1 MATQTIVRIPRT
13 WKSGKNFLLEVTE
26 WEFCDDLW
34 RVIKEFAFER
44 PEIIQAIQV
53 KLNRTLNLD
62 WSFLPDNIQ
71 LKLAKCE
78 DLDFMDLCEDNRWR
92 KKCLKVCEEKLKLAK
107 RDIKEVKNNRKL
119 YIERVEKL
127 REENTQSNKLKLLM
141 DKNVAEDGQSR
152 TEYFHTCYAKK
163 LLKVCNHDGFYC
175 GCIHKMR
182 DLEGKQAEVIQ
193 GFEDTKR
200 LIQKQSIC
208 YYFSLLPFHFI

>member
-13 WKSGKNFLLEVTE
+13 WKSFKKYFLEVTE

-44 PEIIQAIQV
+44 PEIIQAIQMV
-53 KLNRTLNLD
+53 LNRTFNLE
-62 WSFLPDNIQ
+62 WCLLPDNFQ

-92 KKCLKVCEEKLKLAK
+92 KKCLQVCEDKLKLAK
-107 RDIKEVKNNRKL
+107 RDIKDIKKYRDTYIKRAEKFTETQRK
-119 YIERVEKL
+119 I
-127 REENTQSNKLKLLM
+127 
-141 DKNVAEDGQSR
+141 AEDGQSR

-163 LLKVCNHDGFYC
+163 LLKVCNHEGFYC

-182 DLEGKQAEVIQ
+182 DLEGKQAKVIQ
-193 GFEDTKR
+193 AKEDFLQQQHKR
-200 LIQKQSIC
+200 LISH
-208 YYFSLLPFHFI
+208 YFSLLPFHLDL